1 MNHGLCEAP
10 LRKVGCHCRPTAIG
24 YRHRLAC
31 RGGLRAP
38 SCPGLDQVRMDRTV
52 GPSRDGVFRL
62 VVIDLGCGRNFV
74 QVPLQTVSALVAQEL
89 LISAHD

>member
-1 MNHGLCEAP
+1 
-10 LRKVGCHCRPTAIG
+10 
-24 YRHRLAC
+24 
-31 RGGLRAP
+31 
-38 SCPGLDQVRMDRTV
+38 MDRTV